1 MKKILS
7 LGIATFAALSF
18 TAGAGASDAAK
29 PVVPAGPVYAD
40 FPDAVDQ
47 NGAEKAVKARKSA
60 EARDAKERA
69 DMDARDARVKADL
82 NAAKAKAQAD
92 AAAARGELSAPR

>member
-7 LGIATFAALSF
+7 FGIATFAALSF

-40 FPDAVDQ
+40 FPDAVEQ
-47 NGAEKAVKARKSA
+47 NGAEKAVKARK
-60 EARDAKERA
+60 ETETKYARERA
-69 DMDARDARVKADL
+69 EVDARDARVKADL

-92 AAAARGELSAPR
+92 AAAAKGEFSAPR